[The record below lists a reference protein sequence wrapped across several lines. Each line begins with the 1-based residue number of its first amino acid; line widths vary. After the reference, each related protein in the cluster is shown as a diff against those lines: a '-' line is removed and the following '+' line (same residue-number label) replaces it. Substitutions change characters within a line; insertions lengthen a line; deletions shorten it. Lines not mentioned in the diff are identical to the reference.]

1 MSHDELDTL
10 AAIYAVGALDG
21 EDLTRFQA
29 HLATGCERCAT
40 MLRDAGDVLAGAA
53 LGGGQTPTVP
63 PPQVKVEL
71 LRRIDPGWRAAR
83 PSARSGW
90 LRWAAV
96 SAVAV
101 VAGAG
106 LTGMYVATR
115 YEARMGQMV
124 RETLAQRERL
134 HDLLRDP
141 ATRVID
147 VRGPD
152 SAQAS
157 GRVVWNEAK
166 GGLLLV
172 SSLPP
177 APAGKAYEAWT
188 ITGGAP
194 RPAGLFQVD
203 ARGRATH
210 RMDATGRA
218 VDVFAV
224 TLEPEAG
231 VAAPTGPVVLASR

>member
-21 EDLTRFQA
+21 DDLTRFQA

-40 MLRDAGDVLAGAA
+40 MLRDAGDVLARAA
-53 LGGGQTPTVP
+53 LGGAQMPTVP
-63 PPQVKVEL
+63 PPQVKAEL
-71 LRRIDPGWRAAR
+71 LRRIDAGGRAAR
-83 PSARSGW
+83 APAQSGW

-124 RETLAQRERL
+124 RETLVQRERL

-147 VRGPD
+147 LRGRDP
-152 SAQAS
+152 AQAS

-188 ITGGAP
+188 ITGGTL
-194 RPAGLFQVD
+194 RPAGLFHVD

-210 RMDATGRA
+210 RVDATGRA

-231 VAAPTGPVVLASR
+231 VAAPTGPMVLASR

>member
-1 MSHDELDTL
+1 MSHDEFDTL
-10 AAIYAVGALDG
+10 AALYAVGALDG
-21 EDLTRFQA
+21 DDLPRFQA
-29 HLATGCERCAT
+29 HLATGCARCAG
-40 MLRDAGDVLAGAA
+40 MLRDAGDVLARAA
-53 LGGGQTPTVP
+53 LGGAQTPPVP
-63 PPQVKVEL
+63 PPQVKAEL
-71 LRRIDPGWRAAR
+71 LRRIDQGRR
-83 PSARSGW
+83 PAHTSARSGW

-115 YEARMGQMV
+115 YEARIGQMV
-124 RETLAQRERL
+124 RETITQRERL
-134 HDLLRDP
+134 YDLLRDP
-141 ATRVID
+141 ATRAID
-147 VRGPD
+147 LRGLGP
-152 SAQAS
+152 AQAS

-172 SSLPP
+172 SGLPP
-177 APAGKAYEAWT
+177 APAGKAYELWT
-188 ITGGAP
+188 IIAGTP

-203 ARGRATH
+203 DRGRATH
-210 RMDATGRA
+210 RVGATGRA

-231 VAAPTGPVVLASR
+231 VPAPTGPMVLASK